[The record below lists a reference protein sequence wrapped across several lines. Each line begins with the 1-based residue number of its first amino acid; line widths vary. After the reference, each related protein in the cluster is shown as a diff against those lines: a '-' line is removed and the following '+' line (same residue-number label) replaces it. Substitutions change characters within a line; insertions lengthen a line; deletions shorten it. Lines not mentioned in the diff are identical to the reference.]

1 MINVTCEI
9 GGKKIDISDKVAI
22 KNAMFQAVVDRAI
35 GVATQVLT
43 PEETAQIT
51 IKVVGDSL
59 DDVSLN
65 INGPEEIVDKIKA
78 AL

>member
-1 MINVTCEI
+1 MINITCEI
-9 GGKKIDISDKVAI
+9 GGKKIDISDKSAI
-22 KNAMFQAVVDRAI
+22 SNALFQALVDRAI
-35 GVATQVLT
+35 GVATKVLT

-51 IKVVGDSL
+51 IKVVGDSI

-65 INGPEEIVDKIKA
+65 INGPGEIVDKIKA